1 MALMTASQARENCL
15 AALETLRTSKVRSAL
30 TVLGIV
36 IGVSS
41 VISMASI
48 IQGLNKFVQDKVESL
63 GSRTYFLTR
72 FPPGSDPSRWPQSI
86 RTRKYLEYDYADFIR
101 QAAPDVRIV
110 TTVATRGFFFGD
122 TNLITNGNRSVEKV
136 ILRGAEPQYTDAIPL
151 FSVARGRFV
160 SAFDQ
165 EHARPVVVLGAAISE
180 SLFPYTDAVGKTVRI
195 NGDVYDVIGVF
206 EHDAGL
212 FVGPSVD
219 AFAII
224 PLSNF
229 KKMYPEAKELVM
241 AFTVPEG
248 VSLQTA
254 QDEVIQAMRRLRHIP
269 ASKENDF
276 ELSSPDFL
284 SNLWNQLTGAL
295 VILTTI
301 ISSIGLLVGG
311 IGVMN
316 IMLISVTERTQEIGL
331 RKAIGARRVDIR
343 LQFLLEAVV
352 LTLVGGTIGI
362 LIGAGVST
370 LVRTFVPSIP
380 ATLSYLWVS
389 IGFTISVAVGLF
401 FGFYPANLAANLDP
415 IVCLRY
421 E

>member
-1 MALMTASQARENCL
+1 MAIMTASQARENCL
-15 AALETLRTSKVRSAL
+15 AALETLRSSKVRSAL

-63 GSRTYFLTR
+63 GSRTYFVSR
-72 FPPGSDPSRWPQSI
+72 FPPGSDPSRWPTSI
-86 RTRKYLEYDYADFIR
+86 RTRRYFEYDYADFIR
-101 QAAPDVRIV
+101 QAAPDVQIV
-110 TTVATRGFFFGD
+110 TTFGTRGFFFGD
-122 TNLITNGNRSVEKV
+122 SNLITNANRSVEKV
-136 ILRGAEPQYTDAIPL
+136 IVRGVEPQYTEAIPL
-151 FSVARGRFV
+151 FTVGRGRFI

-165 EHARPVVVLGAAISE
+165 AHARPVVVLGAAINE
-180 SLFPYTDAVGKTVRI
+180 SLFPNTDAVGKTVRL
-195 NGDVYDVIGVF
+195 NGDLYDVIGIF
-206 EHDAGL
+206 EHDPGL
-212 FVGPSVD
+212 FIGPGVD
-219 AFAII
+219 AFAVI

-229 KKMYPEAKELVM
+229 KKQYPEAKELIM
-241 AFTVPEG
+241 AFTVPEN

-295 VILTTI
+295 VILTSV

-331 RKAIGARRVDIR
+331 RKAIGARAVDIR

-352 LTLVGGTIGI
+352 LTVVGGTIGI

-370 LVRTFVPSIP
+370 LVRTLVPSIP

-401 FGFYPANLAANLDP
+401 FGFYPANLAAKLDP

>member
-1 MALMTASQARENCL
+1 MAIMTPAQTRENFF
-15 AALETLRTSKVRSAL
+15 AAIETLRSSKVRSAL

-41 VISMASI
+41 VISMAAI

-72 FPPGSDPSRWPQSI
+72 FPPGMDPAHMPERI
-86 RTRKYLEYDYADFIR
+86 RTRRYIEYNYADFIR
-101 QAAPDVRIV
+101 QAAPDVQNV
-110 TTVATRGFFFGD
+110 TTVGTRGFFFGYS
-122 TNLITNGNRSVEKV
+122 NLITSGDHSVEKV
-136 ILRGAEPQYTDAIPL
+136 IVRGAEPEYTEAIPL
-151 FSVARGRFV
+151 FTVGQGRFI

-165 EHARPVVVLGAAISE
+165 EHARSVVVLGAAISE
-180 SLFPYTDAVGKTVRI
+180 SLFPGTDAVGKTVRI
-195 NGDVYDVIGVF
+195 NGGVYEVIGVF
-206 EHDAGL
+206 EHDQGL
-212 FVGPSVD
+212 FLGPGVD
-219 AFAII
+219 IFAII

-229 KKMYPEAKELVM
+229 KKNYPAAKELVM
-241 AFTVPEG
+241 LFTIPRNVNIE
-248 VSLQTA
+248 LA
-254 QDEVIQAMRRLRHIP
+254 QGEVIQAMRRLRRVP
-269 ASKENDF
+269 PDKDNDF

-295 VILTTI
+295 VILTTV

-316 IMLISVTERTQEIGL
+316 IMLISVTERTQEIGV
-331 RKAIGARRVDIR
+331 RKAIGARRADIR

-352 LTLVGGTIGI
+352 LTMVGGTIGI
-362 LIGAGVST
+362 LIGASIST

-389 IGFTISVAVGLF
+389 IGFVISVGVGLF
-401 FGFYPANLAANLDP
+401 FGYYPANVAANLDP
-415 IVCLRY
+415 IDCLRY

>member
-1 MALMTASQARENCL
+1 MTLAQARENFI
-15 AALETLRTSKVRSAL
+15 AAMQTLRSSKVRSAL

-41 VISMASI
+41 VISMAAI

-63 GSRTYFLTR
+63 GSHTYFLSR
-72 FPPGSDPSRWPQSI
+72 FPPGTDPTRWPERI
-86 RTRKYLEYDYADFIR
+86 RTRKYFEYSYAGFIR
-101 QAAPDVRIV
+101 QAAPDVQIV
-110 TTVATRGFFFGD
+110 TTVGTRGFFFGD
-122 TNLITNGNRSVEKV
+122 SNLITSGNHSVEKV
-136 ILRGAEPQYTDAIPL
+136 IVRGAEPEYAEAIPL
-151 FSVARGRFV
+151 FTIERGRFI

-165 EHARPVVVLGAAISE
+165 EHARSVVVLGAAISE
-180 SLFPYTDAVGKTVRI
+180 SLFPNTDAVGKTVRI
-195 NGDVYDVIGVF
+195 NGAVYEVIGVF
-206 EHDAGL
+206 EHDQGL
-212 FVGPSVD
+212 FLGPGVD
-219 AFAII
+219 IFAII

-229 KKMYPEAKELVM
+229 KKQYPEAKELVM
-241 AFTVPEG
+241 AFTVPPNVNIE
-248 VSLQTA
+248 TA
-254 QDEVIQAMRRLRHIP
+254 QAEVIHAMRRLRHVP
-269 ASKENDF
+269 AGNENDF

-295 VILTTI
+295 VILTTV

-316 IMLISVTERTQEIGL
+316 IMLISVTERTQEIGV
-331 RKAIGARRVDIR
+331 RKAIGARRADVR
-343 LQFLLEAVV
+343 LQFLFEAVV

-362 LIGAGVST
+362 LIGAGIST

-389 IGFTISVAVGLF
+389 IGFAISVGVGLF
-401 FGFYPANLAANLDP
+401 FGYYPANLAANLDP
-415 IVCLRY
+415 IDCLRY